1 MEFKQDIKA
10 PLHWPLWGESAGER
24 WFPSQRA
31 NDAANVSIWRRHHG
45 MHGFPFC
52 ANPLSEPIMAK
63 CSTNVS
69 LDFDVFTIDD
79 NEKVYRN
86 LLSILQATVLH
97 IEKYIFM
104 ITYQSWRFHIY
115 DTCLDSDDW
124 TDNKLNVNFSF
135 SGKNCIKHP
144 SMGLLLWLMTIRL
157 SNQTLPIMRPSIFS
171 PVNKCHDGVIR

>member
-1 MEFKQDIKA
+1 MSDMAFQITGISIVCSNVCSDGIQTRQQSSTSLA
-10 PLHWPLWGESAGER
+10 FVRGIPGER

-31 NDAANVSIWRRHHG
+31 NNAANVSIWRRHQG
-45 MHGFPFC
+45 MHGSLFC
-52 ANPLSEPIMAK
+52 TNPLSEPIMAK

-69 LDFDVFTIDD
+69 LDFNVFTIDD

-97 IEKYIFM
+97 IKKSIFM
-104 ITYQSWRFHIY
+104 NTYQSWRFHIY

-124 TDNKLNVNFSF
+124 TDNKLNVNFPF

-144 SMGLLLWLMTIRL
+144 SMGLLLW
-157 SNQTLPIMRPSIFS
+157 
-171 PVNKCHDGVIR
+171 